1 MTTLIGKIVRVK
13 LTAETGKLVGGYVT
27 STGTVYLITTPLRTL
42 EVEIPRDADTNDYIE
57 EIKPEVTHDK

>member
-1 MTTLIGKIVRVK
+1 MSTLIGKIVRVK

-42 EVEIPRDADTNDYIE
+42 EVEIPRDHEINDYLE
-57 EIKPEVTHDK
+57 EVTHDK